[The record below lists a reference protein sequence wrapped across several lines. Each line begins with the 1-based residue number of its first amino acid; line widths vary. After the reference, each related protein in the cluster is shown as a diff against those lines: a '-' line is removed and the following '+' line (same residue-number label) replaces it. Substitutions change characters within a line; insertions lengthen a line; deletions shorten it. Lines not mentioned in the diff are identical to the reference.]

1 MAPLGVGAGRSVALR
16 CFSAPVHSM
25 MKYDA
30 RGAPKDHPNGIADR
44 AERTS
49 PAPNVAPGTQ
59 AVRSAAPVPQFF
71 KRLLLTYLLPY
82 LLPHRQR
89 SLIWQFARRDVLA
102 RYRGSLLGLSW
113 SFLTPLLMLGIYT
126 FVFREVFNA
135 RWPASA
141 QGGSLGDGNVE
152 FALQVYAGLIVFNL
166 FAEVMARAPRLV
178 LDQPNLVKKVVFP
191 LEILPW
197 VAILAGL
204 FHLVINLAV
213 LLTATLVT
221 RGSLPPTIVALP
233 LIVAAFLP
241 LLLGFSWLLAALGV
255 FLRDIGQLIGMVMTA
270 LMFLSPVFY
279 PADALPK
286 RWQPFLLFNPMT
298 LPIEQL
304 RRVMLDG
311 LWPNWDSLAL
321 YAAAAL
327 LIGWLGA
334 GWFAATRKG
343 FADVL

>member
-1 MAPLGVGAGRSVALR
+1 M
-16 CFSAPVHSM
+16 
-25 MKYDA
+25 
-30 RGAPKDHPNGIADR
+30 
-44 AERTS
+44 
-49 PAPNVAPGTQ
+49 
-59 AVRSAAPVPQFF
+59 
-71 KRLLLTYLLPY
+71 TYFLPY

-197 VAILAGL
+197 VAILAGI

-279 PADALPK
+279 PAEALPK
-286 RWQPFLLFNPMT
+286 RWQPLLSFNPMT

-304 RRVMLDG
+304 RRIMLDG

>member
-1 MAPLGVGAGRSVALR
+1 MSLLR
-16 CFSAPVHSM
+16 YFLAPV
-25 MKYDA
+25 
-30 RGAPKDHPNGIADR
+30 
-44 AERTS
+44 
-49 PAPNVAPGTQ
+49 
-59 AVRSAAPVPQFF
+59 
-71 KRLLLTYLLPY
+71 
-82 LLPHRQR
+82 RQR
-89 SLIWQFARRDVLA
+89 TLLWQFARRDVLA
-102 RYRGSLLGLSW
+102 RYRGSLLGLGW

-135 RWPASA
+135 RWPANA
-141 QGGSLGDGNVE
+141 QGSSAGDGNVA
-152 FALQVYAGLIVFNL
+152 FALQVYAGLIVFN
-166 FAEVMARAPRLV
+166 FFSEVLARAPRLV

-197 VAILAGL
+197 VALLAGL
-204 FHLVINLAV
+204 FHLLVNLVV
-213 LLTATLVT
+213 LLGATLVA
-221 RGSLPPTIVALP
+221 RGSLPLTLLALP
-233 LIVAAFLP
+233 LAIAAFLP
-241 LLLGFSWLLAALGV
+241 LLLGVAWLLAALGV

-279 PADALPK
+279 PVEALPE
-286 RWQPFLLFNPMT
+286 RWRPLLALNPLT

-311 LWPNWDSLAL
+311 LWPDWRALAL

-334 GWFAATRKG
+334 RWFDATRKG